1 MKELNEETYD
11 TEFDKLNYQMLKET
25 KNTDNQINES
35 ATTSTKVVFTNGNT
49 YTYVQEDK
57 AVYLNDNVKIAEKID
72 KCTFGVTTAS
82 NQKFLVTNVKIGK
95 ATRSSKYVLYYSLP
109 KMAGKRVTE
118 NTEYIDNN
126 GDTAIIPKG
135 FTISGIDGEQ
145 TISKG
150 LVIYLVPEDTTVGN
164 WKADTDSNG
173 IYDVK
178 EQYDQFV
185 WIPVSNANNMFM
197 CQAKT
202 ADTMC
207 NLKIEGNEVICQTHK
222 TADATKSKKMAG
234 RLYATRIEDKFNSS
248 LTTQTYNANDGLRE
262 PAIVTGNS
270 TGTGTSYDGS
280 STDNSIGLTLATLQ
294 EEYNSAAKKVIESK
308 GFWIGR
314 YETSGINSSD
324 DDINDI
330 AVNIVAGKTASDA
343 MYYLDWYKMYKKQQ
357 NYANKKNLDIS
368 TIQSTMIFGTAWDQ
382 TMLFANCANETTPE
396 KDYSAAITGNVETD
410 CYKNIYDLCG
420 DLYEWTTE
428 ASNTDK
434 RTVRGRCLQRQ

>member
-35 ATTSTKVVFTNGNT
+35 ETTSTKVVFTNGNT
-49 YTYVQEDK
+49 YTYVQKDK

-202 ADTMC
+202 AHTMC
-207 NLKIEGNEVICQTHK
+207 NFKIEGNEVICQTHK

-234 RLYATRIEDKFNSS
+234 RLYATSTGENFDSS
-248 LTTQTYNANDGLRE
+248 LTNQTYNANDGLRE

-280 STDNSIGLTLATLQ
+280 SSENNISLTLATLQ
-294 EEYNSAAKKVIESK
+294 EEYNSAAKKVLESK

-314 YETSGINSSD
+314 YETSGMNSSND
-324 DDINDI
+324 DI
-330 AVNIVAGKTASDA
+330 AVNIVAGKGTSDGINNVK
-343 MYYLDWYKMYKKQQ
+343 WYRMYKQQQ
-357 NYANKKNLDIS
+357 NYVSKKSLDTS
-368 TIQSTMIFGTAWDQ
+368 KIQTTMIFGAAYDQ
-382 TMLFANCANETTPE
+382 AMLFANCAKATTSA
-396 KDYSAAITGNVETD
+396 KDYSAVITGNVETD

-420 DLYEWTTE
+420 NLREWTTE
-428 ASNTDK
+428 ANDTNFRVS
-434 RTVRGRCLQRQ
+434 RGRHF

>member
-1 MKELNEETYD
+1 MDILIENIELLLDKEL
-11 TEFDKLNYQMLKET
+11 
-25 KNTDNQINES
+25 
-35 ATTSTKVVFTNGNT
+35 
-49 YTYVQEDK
+49 
-57 AVYLNDNVKIAEKID
+57 AEKID
-72 KCTFGVTTAS
+72 KCTFGVTTTS

-202 ADTMC
+202 ARTMC
-207 NLKIEGNEVICQTHK
+207 NFKIEGNEVICQTHK

-234 RLYATRIEDKFNSS
+234 RLYATDWGEKFNSN
-248 LTTQTYNANDGLRE
+248 LTTQTYNANSGIRE
-262 PAIVTGNS
+262 PAIVTGNAD
-270 TGTGTSYDGS
+270 GTGEKYDGS
-280 STDNSIGLTLATLQ
+280 SSNNIGLTLATLQ
-294 EEYNSAAKKVIESK
+294 EEYNNAVKKVIESK

-314 YETSGINSSD
+314 YETSGMSSSNS
-324 DDINDI
+324 NDSTTI
-330 AVNIVAGKTASDA
+330 LSVVAGKGTSDGINNVN
-343 MYYLDWYKMYKKQQ
+343 WYRMYKQQQ
-357 NYANKKNLDIS
+357 NYASQKNLDTS
-368 TIQSTMIFGTAWDQ
+368 KIQSTMVFGAAWDQ
-382 TMLFANCANETTPE
+382 AMIFANCATETTPE
-396 KDYSAAITGNVETD
+396 KDYSTVITGNVETD

-420 DLYEWTTE
+420 NLRELTTE
-428 ASNTDK
+428 AIFTGA
-434 RTVRGRCLQRQ
+434 RVYRGRQLRPQLFS

>member
-35 ATTSTKVVFTNGNT
+35 ETTSTKVVFTNGNT
-49 YTYVQEDK
+49 YTYVQKDK
-57 AVYLNDNVKIAEKID
+57 TVYLNDNVKIAEKID
-72 KCTFGVTTAS
+72 KCTFGVTTTS

-202 ADTMC
+202 ARTMC
-207 NLKIEGNEVICQTHK
+207 NFKIEGNEVICQTHK
-222 TADATKSKKMAG
+222 TADATKSKNMAG
-234 RLYATRIEDKFNSS
+234 RLYATGAGESFNSS
-248 LTTQTYNANDGLRE
+248 LTTQTYNANSGLRE
-262 PAIVTGNS
+262 PAKL
-270 TGTGTSYDGS
+270 S
-280 STDNSIGLTLATLQ
+280 STNSSFVDQ
-294 EEYNSAAKKVIESK
+294 EEEPNLDLQTEYNNAVKKVIESK

-314 YETSGINSSD
+314 YETSGMNSSND
-324 DDINDI
+324 DI
-330 AVNIVAGKTASDA
+330 AVNIVAEKGENDGINN
-343 MYYLDWYKMYKKQQ
+343 LNWYRMYKQQQ
-357 NYANKKNLDIS
+357 NYVGKKNLDTS
-368 TIQSTMIFGTAWDQ
+368 KIQSTMIFGAAWDK
-382 TMLFANCANETTPE
+382 TMIFANCATETTPE
-396 KDYSAAITGNVETD
+396 KDYSTVITGNVEKD

-420 DLYEWTTE
+420 NLYEWTTE
-428 ASNTDK
+428 AVYTFS
-434 RTVRGRCLQRQ
+434 RVSRGRRLRQQLFC

>member
-35 ATTSTKVVFTNGNT
+35 ETTSTKVVFTNGNT
-49 YTYVQEDK
+49 YTYVQKDK

-207 NLKIEGNEVICQTHK
+207 NLKLEGNEVICQTHK
-222 TADATKSKKMAG
+222 TADVTKSKMMAG
-234 RLYATRIEDKFNSS
+234 RLYVTTDGNNFNSS
-248 LTTQTYNANDGLRE
+248 LTTQIYNTSSTFRE
-262 PAIVTGNS
+262 PAKLTNS
-270 TGTGTSYDGS
+270 SNIDTEQEQDL
-280 STDNSIGLTLATLQ
+280 DLQ
-294 EEYNSAAKKVIESK
+294 TEYNSAVKKVIESK

-314 YETSGINSSD
+314 YETSGLSNSSD
-324 DDINDI
+324 EV
-330 AVNIVAGKTASDA
+330 AVNIVAGKGTNDGINRVN
-343 MYYLDWYKMYKKQQ
+343 WYRLYKQQQ
-357 NYANKKNLDIS
+357 NYASKKNLETS
-368 TIQSTMIFGTAWDQ
+368 KIQSTMIFGAAYDQ
-382 TMLFANCANETTPE
+382 TIIFANCAYETTPT
-396 KDYSAAITGNVETD
+396 KDLSAVKTGNVATD
-410 CYKNIYDLCG
+410 LYMNIYDLCG
-420 DLYEWTTE
+420 NLVEWTTE
-428 ASNTDK
+428 AGNGCRWHRS
-434 RTVRGRCLQRQ
+434 RRL